1 VRISDRLRPSN
12 EQLAAQK
19 GSRRHEMLLE
29 ASLKHG
35 SFQAVLVC
43 NLTGYVEELAVAA
56 TWLFAICEKPL
67 I

>member
-1 VRISDRLRPSN
+1 
-12 EQLAAQK
+12 
-19 GSRRHEMLLE
+19 MLLE